1 MLKFIKAYGDIVLV
15 FSLVGLLQFVLPIAF
30 LIHVVIFS
38 IYTMAFSFL
47 MGRFGMV
54 SFGQPA
60 YLGIGA
66 YATGLYLFYFGT
78 SPYLGL
84 LAGLVVGVIFSMLIG
99 AVFVKLSSSYFTL
112 ANLALAA
119 ITFFV
124 FQRALMSITRGD
136 TGLWYLSRMSQAGP
150 INFRDPDQMFIFT
163 LAVAVLVWA
172 LMKYIDQSVYGATC
186 LAVKVNETKLMFLG
200 YNTFRIKWFGFVLG
214 NSIAAFAGSLYA
226 IYLGFVSPAL
236 VDVINAPEVV
246 VVALVGGAGTLYG
259 PLIGAIFYI
268 AMEDI
273 VSVVFAYWELVV
285 GALLIIVMYG
295 GERGIMAL
303 LESAFKF
310 VWRKRKLP
318 VNN

>member
-150 INFRDPDQMFIFT
+150 INFRDPGQMFIFT
-163 LAVAVLVWA
+163 LAIAVLVWA

-285 GALLIIVMYG
+285 GALLIIAMYG

>member
-1 MLKFIKAYGDIVLV
+1 MFKFIKAYGDILLV
-15 FSLVGLLQFVLPIAF
+15 FSLVGLLQFVLPMAF

-84 LAGLVVGVIFSMLIG
+84 LAGLAVGMIFSMLIG

-124 FQRALMSITRGD
+124 FQRALVSITRGD
-136 TGLWYLSRMSQAGP
+136 TGLWYLARMSQAGP
-150 INFRDPDQMFIFT
+150 INFRVPEQMFIFT
-163 LAVAVLVWA
+163 LVVAVLVWA
-172 LMKYIDQSVYGATC
+172 LVKYINQSVYGATC

-200 YNTFRIKWFGFVLG
+200 YNTFRIKWFGFVIG

-259 PLIGAIFYI
+259 PLIGAFFYI

-303 LESAFKF
+303 LESGFKF
-310 VWRKRKLP
+310 VWRKRKIP